1 SVPMPPPP
9 NGAAF
14 SEAYHGGVNDGFF
27 MAFDAQDQRYWGSY
41 YGVAAKEDAMV
52 VRSDGNGNL
61 CLAGNTTSANIPLVN
76 AGGSYQSAY
85 QGGSDC
91 FLAYIK
97 REGVRRWATYLGG
110 QGDDMIA
117 NEGVELR
124 SSTV

>member
-1 SVPMPPPP
+1 
-9 NGAAF
+9 
-14 SEAYHGGVNDGFF
+14 
-27 MAFDAQDQRYWGSY
+27 WGSY
-41 YGVAAKEDAMV
+41 YGGAAKEDAMV

-76 AGGSYQSAY
+76 AGGSYQSAN

-124 SSTV
+124 SSTVDPVIYVAGVTSGLPDLVHGPNWYDDVAS